1 MKRLTTK
8 LLLLATSASILNAHE
23 GPWTA
28 GRPDGHAP
36 ITVMADHMHAM
47 GEWMLSYRFM
57 TMDMEGLL
65 DGSSSTSAASAV
77 TNYGFKDSD
86 MLPKK

>member
-8 LLLLATSASILNAHE
+8 LLLLAASVGILNAHE

-36 ITVMADHMHAM
+36 ITVMGDHMHAM
-47 GEWMLSYRFM
+47 GEWMLLYRFM

-65 DGSSSTSAASAV
+65 DGSSGTSADSAAKK
-77 TNYGFKDSD
+77 YDFK
-86 MLPKK
+86 

>member
-1 MKRLTTK
+1 MKKLTTK
-8 LLLLATSASILNAHE
+8 ILLLATTASILNAHE

-36 ITVMADHMHAM
+36 ITVMGEHMHAM

-57 TMDMEGLL
+57 SMDM
-65 DGSSSTSAASAV
+65 
-77 TNYGFKDSD
+77 
-86 MLPKK
+86 